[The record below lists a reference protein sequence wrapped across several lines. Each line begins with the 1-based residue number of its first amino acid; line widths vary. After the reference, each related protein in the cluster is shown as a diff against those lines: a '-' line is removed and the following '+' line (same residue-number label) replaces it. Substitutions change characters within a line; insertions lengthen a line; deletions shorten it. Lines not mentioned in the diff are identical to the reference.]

1 MAYISAG
8 TSQGL
13 ANENAFHCFEAQFVE
28 ALGGRADLAQTEIGV
43 LYTRTTSHED
53 STLNRMI
60 KFSDVAR
67 PAVLEHRLQR
77 AGLEA
82 GRSLAVASGIAS
94 EEVSSE
100 NRNIFA
106 AIAQRGKMNLYRVEA
121 EEQILTKAGLGT
133 LLLQVGIGRR

>member
-8 TSQGL
+8 TSQSL
-13 ANENAFHCFEAQFVE
+13 ADENAFHCFKAQIVE
-28 ALGGRADLAQTEIGV
+28 ALGGRADLGQPEIGV
-43 LYTRTTSHED
+43 LDTRTTSHED
-53 STLNRMI
+53 GTLNRVI
-60 KFSDVAR
+60 KFPDVAR

-82 GRSLAVASGIAS
+82 GRSLAIASCIAS
-94 EEVSSE
+94 EEVSGK
-100 NRNIFA
+100 NGNIFA
-106 AIAQRGKMNLYRVEA
+106 AIAQWGKMNLYRVEA